1 MVQLEGVSKTPMGV
15 PNSGEQIRI
24 TCVTGND
31 EVHTGSAGIL
41 LTGSDGSYAS
51 PLLEGIFLIEVL
63 TKGKKEWEEQG
74 TVLVDSTVPPT
85 VDINY
90 LVQNHRYVL
99 PEPVEEV
106 SEA

>member
-1 MVQLEGVSKTPMGV
+1 MVQLTGVSKTPMGV

-24 TCVTGND
+24 TCVLGDDDVHAGATG
-31 EVHTGSAGIL
+31 VLI
-41 LTGSDGSYAS
+41 TGSDGSYTT
-51 PLLEGIFLIEVL
+51 PLLDGVFLIEVL

-74 TVLVDSTVPPT
+74 TVLVDSTVPST

-90 LVQNHRYVL
+90 LVQNHTYVP

-106 SEA
+106 LEA

>member
-24 TCVTGND
+24 TCVIGND
-31 EVHTGSAGIL
+31 EVHAGAAGVV
-41 LTGSDGSYAS
+41 LTGSDGSYTS
-51 PLLEGIFLIEVL
+51 SLLEGVFLIEVL

-74 TVLVDSTVPPT
+74 TVLVDSTVPST

-90 LVQNHRYVL
+90 LVQNHRYV
-99 PEPVEEV
+99 PPTPVG
-106 SEA
+106 